1 MSYIWPRNYLFP
13 FDQNQRNIIKRNNC
27 FLFIFNMLITS
38 HNGKKTKPLTELP
51 AHVSGFMLIITNSPK
66 NNYFTFHKIIFEMMP
81 IKELK

>member
-1 MSYIWPRNYLFP
+1 
-13 FDQNQRNIIKRNNC
+13 
-27 FLFIFNMLITS
+27 MLITS